1 MEQTEI
7 EAALYGKFEDF
18 CIEKKIAGK
27 EKEKLKGR
35 LDYVIQKAKF
45 EPGEALGIVTAQ
57 SLSEPATQM
66 TMRAYHFAASAG
78 IQMSLGLPRLIE
90 IFDLRKNIDD
100 VITCRLEEN
109 SEESA
114 KKIASEIVESNLEDA
129 LTTISYD
136 LVNSAVEI
144 ALDNKTLKKLGL
156 TQESVTELIS
166 KSIKKHGVELKEGK
180 ITLDKVETY
189 SEYRELKDK
198 LLKIH
203 IAGIKGV
210 LESLIINQNG
220 KWIVQSRGG
229 TLKKILAIEGIDA
242 KNTHTTNIKEMADVF
257 GIEAA
262 RALVIREL
270 ILTLQQQGVD
280 VDKRYIG
287 LVADAM
293 CVDGDVRAVGRY
305 GLMKSKKSILA
316 RLNFE
321 ETIKVLFNAAVA
333 NKKDKLN
340 TLMANLMIGQICP
353 VGTGTV
359 KLKWKL

>member
-1 MEQTEI
+1 MEQI
-7 EAALYGKFEDF
+7 N
-18 CIEKKIAGK
+18 IEKALETEFEEFCAQRKISGK

-35 LDYVIQKAKF
+35 LDYLISKGKF
-45 EPGEALGIVTAQ
+45 ESGEAIGIVSAQ

-100 VITCRLEEN
+100 VITCHLEEN
-109 SEESA
+109 SEERA
-114 KKIASEIVESNLEDA
+114 RAIAAEIVESDLEDA
-129 LTTISYD
+129 LSTISYD
-136 LVNSAVEI
+136 LVNSGAEI
-144 ALDNKTLKKLGL
+144 VLDNKALKKLGL
-156 TQESVTELIS
+156 TQEAVIETIT
-166 KSIKKHGVELKEGK
+166 KSIKKYTVEAKEGHLL
-180 ITLDKVETY
+180 IGKVENY

-203 IAGIKGV
+203 ISGIKGV
-210 LESLIINQNG
+210 AESIILNNEG
-220 KWIVQSRGG
+220 KWIVQARGG
-229 TLKKILAIEGIDA
+229 NFKKILAVEGIDMA
-242 KNTHTTNIKEMADVF
+242 KTYTTNIKEVADVF

-262 RALVIREL
+262 RALVIDEL
-270 ILTLQQQGVD
+270 TLTLQQQGVD

-305 GLMKSKKSILA
+305 GLMKTKKSILA

-333 NKKDKLN
+333 NRKDKLN
-340 TLMANLMIGQICP
+340 TLMANLMIGQLCP

>member
-1 MEQTEI
+1 MEQISI
-7 EAALYGKFEDF
+7 ELDLQNEFEDF
-18 CIEKKIAGK
+18 CAQKKITGK
-27 EKEKLKGR
+27 EKVKLKGR
-35 LDYVIQKAKF
+35 LDYLISKGKF
-45 EPGEALGIVTAQ
+45 EPGEAIGIVSAQ

-100 VITCRLEEN
+100 VITCHLEEN
-109 SEESA
+109 TEENA
-114 KKIASEIVESNLEDA
+114 RAIATEMVESDLEDA
-129 LTTISYD
+129 VSTISYD
-136 LVNSAVEI
+136 LVNSGAEI
-144 ALDNKTLKKLGL
+144 ALDHKALKKLNL
-156 TQESVTELIS
+156 TQEGIIETIT
-166 KSIKKHGVELKEGK
+166 KSTKKYTVEIKDGK
-180 ITLDKVETY
+180 LFVGKVENY

-203 IAGIKGV
+203 ICGIKGV
-210 LESLIINQNG
+210 AESIILNTDG
-220 KWIVQSRGG
+220 KWIVQARGG
-229 TLKKILAIEGIDA
+229 NFKKILAIEGIDMA
-242 KNTHTTNIKEMADVF
+242 KTYTTNIKELADVF

-262 RALVIREL
+262 RALVIDEL
-270 ILTLQQQGVD
+270 SLTLQQQGVD

-293 CVDGDVRAVGRY
+293 CIDGDVRSVGRY
-305 GLMKSKKSILA
+305 GLMKTKKSILA

-321 ETIKVLFNAAVA
+321 ETIKVLFNAAIG

-340 TLMANLMIGQICP
+340 TLMANLMIGQLCP
-353 VGTGTV
+353 VGTGAV

>member
-1 MEQTEI
+1 MEELSI
-7 EAALYGKFEDF
+7 EAALNAKFEDF
-18 CIEKKIAGK
+18 CAEKKITGAR
-27 EKEKLKGR
+27 KEKLKKR
-35 LDYVIQKAKF
+35 LDYLIEKAKF
-45 EPGEALGIVTAQ
+45 ESGEALGIVAAQ

-100 VITCRLEEN
+100 VITCYLEEN
-109 SEESA
+109 SEEKA
-114 KKIASEIVESNLEDA
+114 KAVAAEIVESDLEDA
-129 LTTISYD
+129 LSTISYD
-136 LVNSAVEI
+136 LVNSGVEI
-144 ALDNKTLKKLGL
+144 VLDNKSLRKLGL
-156 TQESVTELIS
+156 SQEAVIETIT
-166 KSIKKHGVELKEGK
+166 KSIKKYNIEPKEGRIFLGK
-180 ITLDKVETY
+180 LENY
-189 SEYRELKDK
+189 SEYRELKEK

-203 IAGIKGV
+203 ISGIKGV
-210 LESLIINQNG
+210 SESMILNNNG
-220 KWIVQSRGG
+220 KWIGQARGG
-229 TLKKILAIEGIDA
+229 SIKKILAIEGIDM
-242 KNTHTTNIKEMADVF
+242 KNTYTTNIKEMAEVF

-262 RALVIREL
+262 RALVINEL
-270 ILTLQQQGVD
+270 MLTLQQQGVD

-293 CVDGDVRAVGRY
+293 CMDGDVQAVGRY
-305 GLMKSKKSILA
+305 GLMKTKKSILA

-340 TLMANLMIGQICP
+340 TLMANLMIGQVCP